1 MTADSSPPVNSDSAL
16 PTTPSSSECYE
27 DTTTNTMAQITTD
40 NTSGGL
46 SQMECAMDELNE
58 LKLAI
63 ETKLDCQAIEKK
75 EQQEEEEAS
84 RARASRVT
92 GTTLTE
98 NRLCNSIAESRL
110 ARMVPKINSSLVE
123 IDLEIRDIK
132 YLDRATRA
140 RMLRLL
146 RETVSQELQMKIQ
159 FCDDFDEAIDIL
171 QRSSMTWMKYAEI
184 KYLEKLRGFDFLLDE
199 TMPQMLVRYSKLI
212 DEGELLGIGCDDK
225 SKIMNLRQ
233 VVVDKYPELLLV
245 LINRTSWL
253 DFFETVRFES
263 SLEKYEVPP
272 VI

>member
-1 MTADSSPPVNSDSAL
+1 
-16 PTTPSSSECYE
+16 
-27 DTTTNTMAQITTD
+27 MAQTTTD

-46 SQMECAMDELNE
+46 SQMEYAMEELNE

-98 NRLCNSIAESRL
+98 NRWSFFVPDYAILSRK
-110 ARMVPKINSSLVE
+110 VGWPVWFQIINSSLVE

-132 YLDRATRA
+132 YLDRATHA

-159 FCDDFDEAIDIL
+159 FCDGFDEAIDIL
-171 QRSSMTWMKYAEI
+171 QRSSMAWMKYAEI
-184 KYLEKLRGFDFLLDE
+184 KYLEKLRSFDFLLDE

-233 VVVDKYPELLLV
+233 VVIDKYPELLLV
-245 LINRTSWL
+245 LITRTSWL